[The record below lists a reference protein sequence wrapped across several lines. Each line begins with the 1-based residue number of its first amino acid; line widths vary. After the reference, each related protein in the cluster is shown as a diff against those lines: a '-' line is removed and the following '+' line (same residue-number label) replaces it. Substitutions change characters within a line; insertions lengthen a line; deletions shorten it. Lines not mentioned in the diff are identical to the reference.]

1 MGDLVLKGGTS
12 GQITVTPTAVAGTN
26 TLTLP
31 ANTGTVVTTGSSS
44 VVTQTMLGANV
55 AGNGPAFLA
64 YLSADQTVTSSSYTK
79 VNLNTTSYNQGSGFN
94 TSTYGFTPPI
104 NGYYLISA
112 LLNAGNSTGNLTRN
126 FVNIYNGAT
135 QVSRGSD
142 VGNSGGTSVIP
153 YTSVT
158 TVPLYLT
165 TSDTVYMYA
174 FITASTSAI
183 ATGGQVN
190 CWMSGVLLRAA

>member
-1 MGDLVLKGGTS
+1 MPVKLNSSGGGS
-12 GQITVTPTAVAGTN
+12 V
-26 TLTLP
+26 TLTTPSTATDYTATFP
-31 ANTGTVVTTGSSS
+31 ANTGNVVTTGSSG
-44 VVTQTMLGANV
+44 VVTQTMLSTNV

-64 YLSADQTVTSSSYTK
+64 YLSADQTVTNSSYTK

-142 VGNSGGTSVIP
+142 VGNNGGTSVIP

-165 TSDTVYMYA
+165 TSDTVYLYA

-183 ATGGQVN
+183 ATGGQAN